1 MGEAGTDSSAHFSS
15 RRRTAVVLSGE
26 GTAAAYLAGAM
37 RALETSGVRADL
49 VLGRGAGALVAVFSA
64 IQAEDRL
71 HGDDGLLA
79 TAKSRRSF
87 RLRPF
92 YQLALACFGIALA
105 AFLAPALI
113 GLVSIVAFPLL
124 TAFDWLVLEDA
135 ANGSG
140 WAPEWLPEIVT
151 AVETSYLRAIALPL
165 ILFFVVLFVRW
176 LFVLLR
182 ERHVPEREEL
192 LPALPHDLDP
202 IVNEMETRLWQAVRG
217 ASTDSRPKTREEI
230 GDAYRKLL
238 TASFG
243 QHGFREL
250 FFYALDTDAGQ
261 EVPFVVLK
269 DRFMRKLSTLSR
281 PTARG
286 EPINLAG
293 NGSSILFD
301 ALKAS
306 ISPPGLVDPVPIKLP
321 LGGRHGGEVH
331 RFSSSVVTGLGAVA
345 DAIAVGAEQIIYV
358 VCVAANERVEGSAW
372 ERLTSVALRRTLD
385 EDLERASASPDI
397 PLFLIRPEREL
408 LQPFELRGR
417 VQLGNERLD
426 LEALAA
432 HGQRDVERLF
442 VEPVLGGD
450 LPGAV
455 AETTVPL
462 KEESWEAG
470 PREL

>member
-1 MGEAGTDSSAHFSS
+1 MEGAGTDSRSHFSS
-15 RRRTAVVLSGE
+15 RRRTAVVLNGE

-49 VLGRGAGALVAVFSA
+49 VLGRGAGALVAAFSA

-79 TAKSRRSF
+79 TAGSRRSF
-87 RLRPF
+87 RLRPL
-92 YQLALACFGIALA
+92 YQLALACFGVALA

-113 GLVSIVAFPLL
+113 GLVSIVVFPLVA
-124 TAFDWLVLEDA
+124 AFDWLVPGNT

-140 WAPEWLPEIVT
+140 LGPEWLPELVI
-151 AVETSYLRAIALPL
+151 AAETSYLRAIALPL
-165 ILFFVVLFVRW
+165 ILLFTVLFVRW
-176 LFVLLR
+176 LLVLLR
-182 ERHVPEREEL
+182 ERHVPGREEL

-202 IVNEMETRLWQAVRG
+202 LVDDLETRLWQAVRG
-217 ASTDSRPKTREEI
+217 ASTNSRPKTRQEI

-238 TASFG
+238 TASLG
-243 QHGFREL
+243 LHGFREL
-250 FFYALDTDAGQ
+250 VLYALDTDAGQ

-269 DRFMRKLSTLSR
+269 DRFLKKLSTLSR

-286 EPINLAG
+286 EPVDLAG
-293 NGSSILFD
+293 SGSSILFD
-301 ALKAS
+301 AIVAS

-345 DAIAVGAEQIIYV
+345 DAIAAGAEQIIYV
-358 VCVAANERVEGSAW
+358 VSVAPNDRVGGSAW

-385 EDLERASASPDI
+385 EDLERASGSPDI
-397 PLFLIRPEREL
+397 PLFLIRPERER
-408 LQPFELRGR
+408 LQPFELLGR
-417 VQLGNERLD
+417 AQLGNERLD

-432 HGQRDVERLF
+432 HGQRDAERLF

-462 KEESWEAG
+462 TEGSWEAG
-470 PREL
+470 PHEL

>member
-1 MGEAGTDSSAHFSS
+1 MEGAGTDSSSHFSS
-15 RRRTAVVLSGE
+15 RRRTAVVLNGE
-26 GTAAAYLAGAM
+26 GTAAAYLTGAM

-49 VLGRGAGALVAVFSA
+49 VLGRGAGALVAAFSA

-71 HGDDGLLA
+71 YGDDGLFA

-92 YQLALACFGIALA
+92 YQLALACFCIALA

-113 GLVSIVAFPLL
+113 GLVSIVAFPLV
-124 TAFDWLVLEDA
+124 AVFDWLVPGN

-140 WAPEWLPEIVT
+140 LGLEWLAELVI
-151 AVETSYLRAIALPL
+151 AAETSYLRAIALPL
-165 ILFFVVLFVRW
+165 ILLFAVLFVRW
-176 LFVLLR
+176 LLVLLR
-182 ERHVPEREEL
+182 ERRVPGREEL

-202 IVNEMETRLWQAVRG
+202 LVGELETRLWQAVRG
-217 ASTDSRPKTREEI
+217 ASTDSRPKTRQEI

-238 TASFG
+238 TASLG
-243 QHGFREL
+243 QHGFCEL
-250 FFYALDTDAGQ
+250 VLYALDTDAGQ

-269 DRFMRKLSTLSR
+269 DRFLKKLSTLSR

-286 EPINLAG
+286 EPIDLAG

-301 ALKAS
+301 ALVAS

-345 DAIAVGAEQIIYV
+345 DAIAAGAEQIIYV
-358 VCVAANERVEGSAW
+358 VSVAPNDRVGGSAW

-397 PLFLIRPEREL
+397 PLFLIRPERER
-408 LQPFELRGR
+408 LQPFELLGR
-417 VQLGNERLD
+417 AQLGNERLD
-426 LEALAA
+426 LDALAA

-450 LPGAV
+450 LPGAAV
-455 AETTVPL
+455 ETTVPL
-462 KEESWEAG
+462 TEGSWEAG